1 MITCKTFRQSN
12 KLVERWIMSGIIQK
26 KIKILPSYN
35 IEVAH
40 NIVGLFNIVGSFN
53 SEWNKQKA
61 HAGQSPIAEIVHMS
75 IGNDGLSF
83 YFDND
88 TFNLYK
94 EGDTFCFGVGV
105 NTKEDNLRMIMSAST
120 VRALVTF
127 VFALP
132 WREYEYK

>member
-53 SEWNKQKA
+53 SGGKKQKA
-61 HAGQSPIAEIVHMS
+61 HA
-75 IGNDGLSF
+75 
-83 YFDND
+83 
-88 TFNLYK
+88 
-94 EGDTFCFGVGV
+94 
-105 NTKEDNLRMIMSAST
+105 
-120 VRALVTF
+120 
-127 VFALP
+127 
-132 WREYEYK
+132 

>member
-53 SEWNKQKA
+53 SEGKKQKA
-61 HAGQSPIAEIVHMS
+61 HAGQSPIAEIVYMS
-75 IGNDGLSF
+75 IDNDGLYF

-94 EGDTFCFGVGV
+94 EGDTFCCGVGV
-105 NTKEDNLRMIMSAST
+105 NTK
-120 VRALVTF
+120 
-127 VFALP
+127 
-132 WREYEYK
+132 

>member
-40 NIVGLFNIVGSFN
+40 NIVGLFNSDGK
-53 SEWNKQKA
+53 KQKA

-75 IGNDGLSF
+75 IDNDGLYF

-94 EGDTFCFGVGV
+94 EGDTFCFGVVV

-120 VRALVTF
+120 VRALFTF